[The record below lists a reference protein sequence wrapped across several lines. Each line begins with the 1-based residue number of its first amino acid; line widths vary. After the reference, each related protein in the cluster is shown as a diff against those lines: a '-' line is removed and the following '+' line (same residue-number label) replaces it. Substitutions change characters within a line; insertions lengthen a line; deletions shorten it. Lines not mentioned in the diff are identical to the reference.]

1 MGTAPRR
8 EHIVISVAVVEDSP
22 AVRDVWRQMVASIGG
37 IGVVAEFSRA
47 SQAIDGICQYSHDVV
62 LLDIGLAEGNGMDV
76 LKALVKSCT
85 NTKVIVVTNYAEPI
99 YREQYLVAGAFAFF
113 DKNRELRELR
123 RTLESLA
130 QQSPNSRSEVAIGA
144 NMAGRESSVIFKA
157 MQA

>member
-1 MGTAPRR
+1 M
-8 EHIVISVAVVEDSP
+8 ISVAVVEDSP
-22 AVRDVWRQMVASIGG
+22 AVRDVWRQMIASIGG

-76 LKALVKSCT
+76 LKALVKSCN
-85 NTKVIVVTNYAEPI
+85 NTKVIIVTNYAEPI
-99 YREQYLVAGAFAFF
+99 YREQYLAAGAFAFF

-123 RTLESLA
+123 RTLELLA
-130 QQSPNSRSEVAIGA
+130 QQSPNSRSEVVIDA
-144 NMAGRESSVIFKA
+144 NAMAGRESPVIFNA